1 MPAPSLQE
9 QIIADI
15 RRQITD
21 GSLRPGDRLPT
32 KSELAQRW
40 ECSLQPVTMAL
51 ARLEAEGLI
60 LGRQG
65 KGTFVAEP
73 ANSRTGHQ
81 RGTGR

>member
-9 QIIADI
+9 QIVADI

-21 GSLRPGDRLPT
+21 GSLRPGDQLPT
-32 KSELAQRW
+32 KRELAQRW

-51 ARLEAEGLI
+51 TWLEAEGLVI
-60 LGRQG
+60 RRQG

-73 ANSRTGHQ
+73 AGSRTGHQ